1 MELVISNAPF
11 NRAAALSLRQAIFV
25 TERGIPRDVEF
36 DDRDTIDR
44 VYVTLYQDAT
54 HPVATLR
61 LEPQSSTEMR
71 FGRVCTRQ
79 DLRGQGLGTRLLT
92 AAEDWSREHG
102 FTTGVIHGEVSAQ
115 PFYERCGY
123 VVNEGPFDEDGA
135 PVVVLHKQL

>member
-1 MELVISNAPF
+1 MELVISNEPF

-36 DDRDTIDR
+36 DDRDTSDR
-44 VYVTLYQDAT
+44 VYVTLYQDTT
-54 HPVATLR
+54 HPIATLR

-102 FTTGVIHGEVSAQ
+102 FSTGVIHGEVSAQ
-115 PFYERCGY
+115 AFYERCGY

-135 PVVVLHKQL
+135 PVVILHKRL